1 MAACPRSKAERHKT
15 TTLGHLRN
23 HAKILLL
30 FANTYHIVRC
40 NKTKTGAILTSEH
53 KKSGLAGLTLA
64 AVGIVYGDIGTSP
77 LYTLKTVFDPAHGL
91 LLSHENLLGI
101 VSLIFWGL
109 TLIVSLKYVTLVLRA
124 DNRGEGG
131 IMALMAL
138 VLSSVSRLSRWH
150 FPLMVIGVFGAT
162 LFYGDSVITPAI
174 SVLSAIEGLEVA
186 TPAFSPYVVPLTIA
200 VLVGLYSVQ
209 SHGTAGIGRYFAP
222 VMVLWFATLA
232 GMGVVN
238 VIKSPAIL
246 AALNPLHAATFLM
259 NNGFVAFVAL
269 GAVVLALTGAEALY
283 ADMGHFGKKP
293 IRLAWFLIAFPAL
306 ALNYLG
312 QGGLLLAHPEAV
324 SNPFYQQLGAWSV
337 YPLVILSTMATVI
350 ASQATISG
358 TFSMTKQA
366 IALGFLPRMR
376 VRHTSESEI
385 GQIYIPAVNW
395 LQLAVVLLA
404 VIGFGSSENLAAA
417 YGIAVTATMLST
429 TILTFFVIRYRW
441 KMNLAL
447 CWAATGFFL
456 IIDVNLVSATALKLF
471 HGGWFPLLLGSILFI
486 VMLTWKRGRQLVFQ
500 NLEKHAIPLDDFLSS
515 LFIAPPQRVP
525 GTAIFLRGETDGVP
539 HALLHNLLHNKVLH
553 ERVIFLTVFMH
564 EEPWV
569 APSER
574 VRVVELGHQCYQVNV
589 HYGFKDE
596 PDIPAALAQCAEQ
609 GLDFEMMETSF
620 FIARQTIISTPG
632 AGMMP
637 WREHLFVTM
646 SRNARTAADYYQI
659 PSNRVIELGTQVE
672 I

>member
-1 MAACPRSKAERHKT
+1 MQQ
-15 TTLGHLRN
+15 
-23 HAKILLL
+23 
-30 FANTYHIVRC
+30 
-40 NKTKTGAILTSEH
+40 NKNGSLV
-53 KKSGLAGLTLA
+53 GLTLA

-77 LYTLKTVFDPAHGL
+77 LYTLKTVFDPTHGL
-91 LLSHENLLGI
+91 SVTHNNLLGI

-138 VLSSVSRLSRWH
+138 VLSSVSKSSRWH
-150 FPLMVIGVFGAT
+150 VPLMVIGVFGAT

-186 TPAFSPYVVPLTIA
+186 TPAFSPYVVWLTIA

-209 SHGTAGIGRYFAP
+209 SHGTAGIGRFFAP
-222 VMVLWFATLA
+222 IMLIWFIALA
-232 GMGVVN
+232 CMGVVN
-238 VIKSPAIL
+238 IIKSPAIL
-246 AALNPLHAATFLM
+246 AAVNPLHA
-259 NNGFVAFVAL
+259 VAFLLDNGRIAFLSL

-293 IRLAWFLIAFPAL
+293 IRMAWFLIAFPAL

-312 QGGLLLAHPEAV
+312 QGGLLLAHPEAI

-395 LQLAVVLLA
+395 LQLAVVLMA
-404 VIGFGSSENLAAA
+404 VVGFGSSEKLAAA
-417 YGIAVTATMLST
+417 YGIAVTATMLAT

-441 KMNLAL
+441 KMNLLL

-456 IIDVNLVSATALKLF
+456 IIDVNLFSASALKLF
-471 HGGWFPLLLGSILFI
+471 HGGWFPLLLGAILFI

-515 LFIAPPQRVP
+515 LFIAPPLRVP

-553 ERVIFLTVFMH
+553 ERVIFLTVYMH

-574 VRVVELGHQCYQVNV
+574 VRVVDLGHQCYQVNV

-596 PDIPAALAQCAEQ
+596 PDIPDALAQCAQQ

>member
-1 MAACPRSKAERHKT
+1 MT
-15 TTLGHLRN
+15 Q
-23 HAKILLL
+23 
-30 FANTYHIVRC
+30 
-40 NKTKTGAILTSEH
+40 H
-53 KKSGLAGLTLA
+53 KKSSLVALTLA

-77 LYTLKTVFDPAHGL
+77 LYTLKTVFTAEHGL
-91 LLSHENLLGI
+91 VLNPNNLLGV

-109 TLIVSLKYVTLVLRA
+109 TLIISLKYVTLVLRA

-138 VLSSVSRLSRWH
+138 ALSSVNKLSRWN
-150 FPLMVIGVFGAT
+150 FPLMLTGVFGAT

-186 TPAFSPYVVPLTIA
+186 TPALKTYVVPLTIL
-200 VLVGLYSVQ
+200 VLVALYAVQ
-209 SHGTAGIGRYFAP
+209 SHGTAGIGRWFAP
-222 VMVLWFATLA
+222 IMLLWFATLA
-232 GMGVVN
+232 GMGIVN
-238 VIKSPAIL
+238 IVDQPQIL
-246 AALNPLHAATFLM
+246 AALNPWYAFSFL
-259 NNGFVAFVAL
+259 NENRLVAFVAL
-269 GAVVLALTGAEALY
+269 GAVVLAFTGAEALY

-293 IRLAWFLIAFPAL
+293 IRMAWFLIAFPAL

-312 QGGLLLAHPEAV
+312 QGGLLLAHPEAI
-324 SNPFYQQLGAWSV
+324 SNPFYQQLGAWSI

-376 VRHTSESEI
+376 VLHTSESEI
-385 GQIYIPAVNW
+385 GQIYIPAINW
-395 LQLAVVLLA
+395 LQLIVVLLA

-417 YGIAVTATMLST
+417 YGIAVTATMLAT

-447 CWAATGFFL
+447 CWFATVFFVA
-456 IIDVNLVSATALKLF
+456 IDLMFFSASALKLF

-486 VMLTWKRGRQLVFQ
+486 VMLTWKRGRLLVFQ
-500 NLEKHAIPLDDFLSS
+500 NLQKHAIPLDDFLSS
-515 LFIAPPQRVP
+515 LFIAPPTRVP
-525 GTAIFLRGETDGVP
+525 GTAIFLRGESDGVP
-539 HALLHNLLHNKVLH
+539 HALLHNLSHNKVLH
-553 ERVIFLTVFMH
+553 ERVVFLTVFML

-569 APSER
+569 PPAEQ
-574 VRVVELGHQCYQVNV
+574 VRITDLGHQCFQLNV

-596 PDIPAALAQCAEQ
+596 PDIPKVLALCEGH
-609 GLDFEMMETSF
+609 GLHFEMMETSF
-620 FIARQTIISTPG
+620 FIARQTVISTPG
-632 AGMMP
+632 AGMAP
-637 WREHLFVTM
+637 WREHLFVAM
-646 SRNARTAADYYQI
+646 SRNARGAADYYQI
-659 PSNRVIELGTQVE
+659 PTNRVIELGTQVE

>member
-1 MAACPRSKAERHKT
+1 M
-15 TTLGHLRN
+15 
-23 HAKILLL
+23 
-30 FANTYHIVRC
+30 
-40 NKTKTGAILTSEH
+40 TSEH
-53 KKSGLAGLTLA
+53 KKSSLVGLTLA

-91 LLSHENLLGI
+91 SVTHNNLLGI

-138 VLSSVSRLSRWH
+138 VLSSVSKSSRWH
-150 FPLMVIGVFGAT
+150 VPLMVIGVFGAT

-186 TPAFSPYVVPLTIA
+186 TPAFSPYVVWLTIA
-200 VLVGLYSVQ
+200 VLVALYSVQ
-209 SHGTAGIGRYFAP
+209 SHGTAGIGRFFAP
-222 VMVLWFATLA
+222 IMLIWFVALA
-232 GMGVVN
+232 CMGVVN
-238 VIKSPAIL
+238 IIKSPAIL
-246 AALNPLHAATFLM
+246 AAVNPLHAVAFLM
-259 NNGFVAFVAL
+259 DNGRIAFLSL

-293 IRLAWFLIAFPAL
+293 IRMAWFLIAFPAL

-312 QGGLLLAHPEAV
+312 QGGLLLAHPEAI

-395 LQLAVVLLA
+395 LQLAVVLMA
-404 VIGFGSSENLAAA
+404 VVGFGSSEKLAAA
-417 YGIAVTATMLST
+417 YGIAVTATMLAT

-441 KMNLAL
+441 KM
-447 CWAATGFFL
+447 
-456 IIDVNLVSATALKLF
+456 
-471 HGGWFPLLLGSILFI
+471 
-486 VMLTWKRGRQLVFQ
+486 
-500 NLEKHAIPLDDFLSS
+500 
-515 LFIAPPQRVP
+515 
-525 GTAIFLRGETDGVP
+525 
-539 HALLHNLLHNKVLH
+539 
-553 ERVIFLTVFMH
+553 
-564 EEPWV
+564 
-569 APSER
+569 
-574 VRVVELGHQCYQVNV
+574 
-589 HYGFKDE
+589 
-596 PDIPAALAQCAEQ
+596 
-609 GLDFEMMETSF
+609 
-620 FIARQTIISTPG
+620 
-632 AGMMP
+632 
-637 WREHLFVTM
+637 
-646 SRNARTAADYYQI
+646 
-659 PSNRVIELGTQVE
+659 
-672 I
+672 